1 MTIRFF
7 CLLVA
12 LPAVA
17 AQAEIYACPGQ
28 RGMTIYQ
35 NFPCQFTSLG
45 SMPATVPESKFL
57 SPAAAAVGSRAAPAR
72 DAPTNGAR
80 GVPAIQSTA
89 AGAGELRRGMSEGEV
104 RKAWGEPEEIVQDE
118 PPSGRVETWRY
129 KDGRSVQLDHAHRV
143 LSARL

>member
-1 MTIRFF
+1 MTIPRLL

-12 LPAVA
+12 LPATA

-57 SPAAAAVGSRAAPAR
+57 APAAAAVGSHAAPAR
-72 DAPTNGAR
+72 DGTNGVR
-80 GVPAIQSTA
+80 GVPPMQSTA

-118 PPSGRVETWRY
+118 PPSGRVEIWRY

-143 LSARL
+143 LSVQL